1 MIAGS
6 GPLVENADRRSK
18 NPWSASTNDPLS
30 GRPLLLSVMYR
41 GLTDVQ
47 WSRSSSAPNSSPDER
62 RAFCSWYAASFVS
75 RFAAAA
81 SRFNNLPLLRLEEER
96 LGRDREVRHD
106 ELRAVRL
113 ETGFWL
119 RQEFWALPKT
129 SVEARARLHAE
140 HVLDASRCVDRRIA
154 TEVGTPEFTEGSL
167 IHTNEAR
174 LHRCCERR
182 ERERA

>member
-1 MIAGS
+1 MVGREFGVAIGRC
-6 GPLVENADRRSK
+6 GEPL
-18 NPWSASTNDPLS
+18 
-30 GRPLLLSVMYR
+30 
-41 GLTDVQ
+41 
-47 WSRSSSAPNSSPDER
+47 
-62 RAFCSWYAASFVS
+62 
-75 RFAAAA
+75 
-81 SRFNNLPLLRLEEER
+81 LPLLRFEEER

-119 RQEFWALPKT
+119 RQKFWALPKT
-129 SVEARARLHAE
+129 SVKAGTRSHIQ

-174 LHRCCERR
+174 LHRRERR